1 MDWLLHRVAE
11 YLYCIAAKWDRPY
24 AEIYMVFFV
33 FLFVLLGILT

>member
-1 MDWLLHRVAE
+1 MGWLFHRVAE

-24 AEIYMVFFV
+24 ADMYVFFC